1 MLKILSFDD
10 LPSVIDV
17 NELIR
22 LHRPNSKEESRDYGR
37 FAFSKYENTR
47 RLAEAPKW
55 RKLLYKNHSAQ
66 DKEGSYS
73 STTRE
78 NDTRE
83 AKRREPEIF
92 AQPSGFNTSP
102 CRHTI

>member
-37 FAFSKYENTR
+37 FAFSKYENT
-47 RLAEAPKW
+47 
-55 RKLLYKNHSAQ
+55 
-66 DKEGSYS
+66 
-73 STTRE
+73 
-78 NDTRE
+78 
-83 AKRREPEIF
+83 
-92 AQPSGFNTSP
+92 
-102 CRHTI
+102 